1 MPAKSKAQFKLM
13 KGIATGSIKP
23 RGTLTKKV
31 AREYI
36 QGQSPKNLPKRK
48 RV

>member
-1 MPAKSKAQFKLM
+1 MPVRSKQQFKLM

-31 AREYI
+31 AQEYVR
-36 QGQSPKNLPKRK
+36 GQSPKNLPKKK
-48 RV
+48 R